1 MYRLLLRFK
10 IFPIWN
16 WLCWPCGIQELQF
29 LSFGLNLSTPL
40 PKEKNVFGSRQKDFF
55 FFFYS
60 IKYLKSYHILCFFL
74 TWAMTFLYSCFI
86 LSDISNY
93 LSFSWILCFIISAF
107 PSCHP
112 YFLFHVFPFFTRA
125 LCLSCSNGPIGG
137 SLESCTAVI
146 LGFLSTAPRGWV
158 SLFPGFPVFFLALFP
173 L

>member
-1 MYRLLLRFK
+1 MWDSR
-10 IFPIWN
+10 ITVP
-16 WLCWPCGIQELQF
+16 F
-29 LSFGLNLSTPL
+29 LWIEFVNLSAKGEECFWIET
-40 PKEKNVFGSRQKDFF
+40 KGFF

-60 IKYLKSYHILCFFL
+60 IKDLKSYHILCFFL

-86 LSDISNY
+86 LSEISNY
-93 LSFSWILCFIISAF
+93 PSFSWILCFIISAF

-146 LGFLSTAPRGWV
+146 LGFLSTAPWGWV

-173 L
+173 LQVTSEQSVDGRGVFWI